1 MTGGHAF
8 DQRSNVQVQTGLG
21 AMHRAIDRA
30 VSLDDQA
37 SVPVG
42 KLAPCWSLPEAER
55 DEVSF
60 TRNEFVPVTSI
71 VVRAGVAGAVAESL
85 QAARPR
91 SSGAI
96 ARREIDERRG
106 MAREVKRGT

>member
-1 MTGGHAF
+1 VPLDVTVAA
-8 DQRSNVQVQTGLG
+8 V
-21 AMHRAIDRA
+21 